1 MAPLDSACVWCAA
14 AWRAKGSLATN
25 ARQEFAN
32 FSPAVSD
39 KTRGNQQSYK
49 VLGAKALR
57 ATAHRPIGQSSRF
70 LSLKHANE
78 SVAAPSLT
86 GMRNARR
93 SSAFQAG
100 ATQSY
105 FVLVTATQPSET
117 TMTKTSSAEKASPMF
132 ARVQPPAC
140 NISMCSNPILFV
152 EAACRPSRCT
162 SFQVSDGC
170 SSAGR
175 ETPAR
180 WKRRS
185 LPNVTSAGA
194 KPHDANA
201 REGSNWSNQ

>member
-1 MAPLDSACVWCAA
+1 M
-14 AWRAKGSLATN
+14 
-25 ARQEFAN
+25 F
-32 FSPAVSD
+32 
-39 KTRGNQQSYK
+39 
-49 VLGAKALR
+49 GAKARR
-57 ATAHRPIGQSSRF
+57 ATAHRPIGQSSR
-70 LSLKHANE
+70 LRSLKHANE
-78 SVAAPSLT
+78 RVAAPSLT

-105 FVLVTATQPSET
+105 LVDVTATHPSDT
-117 TMTKTSSAEKASPMF
+117 TIAKTSSALKASPMF

-140 NISMCSNPILFV
+140 NISICSNPILFV
-152 EAACRPSRCT
+152 EAACLPSRCT
-162 SFQVSDGC
+162 SVHVSEGC

-194 KPHDANA
+194 KPHDASA
-201 REGSNWSNQ
+201 RLGSSWSNQ